1 MKKTR
6 RITTTVTVQT
16 SDEEFV
22 PKVGE
27 VPNESAI
34 EHRRRIVRECYRRF
48 IAKEENRIANIRR
61 VVENRRRKRLEKK
74 YAGLKGTV

>member
-1 MKKTR
+1 MKRTR
-6 RITTTVTVQT
+6 SITTTVNV
-16 SDEEFV
+16 SPSNEVFV
-22 PKVGE
+22 PKLGE
-27 VPNESAI
+27 VPNETAA

-74 YAGLKGTV
+74 FAGLKETV

>member
-6 RITTTVTVQT
+6 SITTTVNVAP
-16 SDEEFV
+16 SDDVFV
-22 PKVGE
+22 PRLGE

-48 IAKEENRIANIRR
+48 IAKEENRIANIRL
-61 VVENRRRKRLEKK
+61 RKSL
-74 YAGLKGTV
+74 LD